1 MDPVTDGDDL
11 DRVHDAEVDIVDL
24 DWVAGDGS
32 HGGWVRLDVRRR
44 LGAARFLAAVSMTG
58 HDPIVVL
65 DHELPAPT
73 NRFELRAPGVWTE
86 LCCETPLDHWTVGL
100 EAFGLVVPATEVV
113 SPASR
118 GDRVPLGLDLDLDTV
133 AAPEATTGGFAIE
146 VRVHGEVLLA
156 EGSFEVDGVG
166 VRRRRWD
173 GARPVPAVTAPPAS
187 VPGRV
192 AVAWPDID
200 GPGAIER
207 RGWFTGS
214 RPGWCALPADP
225 GQVLV

>member
-1 MDPVTDGDDL
+1 VTDDDDL
-11 DRVHDAEVDIVDL
+11 DRVHDADVDIVDL

-44 LGAARFLAAVSMTG
+44 LGAARFLAVVSMTG
-58 HDPIVVL
+58 HDPVVVI

-100 EAFGLVVPATEVV
+100 EAFGLVVPASEVV

-118 GDRVPLGLDLDLDTV
+118 GERVPLGLDLDLDTV
-133 AAPEATTGGFAIE
+133 AAPEATPGGFTIR
-146 VRVHGEVLLA
+146 VRVHGEVLSA
-156 EGSFEVDGVG
+156 DGSLEVDGVG

-173 GARPVPAVTAPPAS
+173 GSRPGPTAVAS
-187 VPGRV
+187 AAGVPGRV
-192 AVAWPDID
+192 AVAWPAED
-200 GPGAIER
+200 GPGSVER
-207 RGWFTGS
+207 RGWHTGP
-214 RPGWCALPADP
+214 RPGWCTLAADA
-225 GQVLV
+225 GQARV